1 MTSQEHHPSTTTK
14 ENVGPSQEVRSSQVH
29 HLVPFSPLKSP
40 VDDKKAVP
48 ITSRELDQIKE
59 PFVPVE
65 GHPSLETVG
74 ALWLAVN
81 GLPASLPDS
90 IHTVNRRSVSS
101 SIVHPVQKDVPKP
114 SRGLEIPQE
123 NDGGHTPNDG
133 GNLKNIEGKMK
144 GEMDFLSA
152 LKIDP
157 PTTDVVFGS
166 DHLEEQV
173 VASSPRFKLP
183 AEKPHVTIKNDKTKS
198 LANHLGLGWV
208 TDRSGRT
215 KTGAPSS
222 PIRPSASLLP
232 QLLKAPFTWGDTKR
246 EVFDPT
252 GQHEKPDGVK
262 GLLVELE
269 EPDAKPKKLLPR
281 DEDGIYSSIFG
292 NQRATTGQ
300 WDVVREDAQRKVV
313 NVDGHEGREVRHDW
327 KDTGKKLIP
336 REEKGIYSSTLRP
349 HGSLEHS
356 FPWIGWSSHQGQD
369 EVGGIEGNG
378 SHGGESYWAPSAE
391 SHETG

>member
-1 MTSQEHHPSTTTK
+1 MSSQEHHLSTTTK
-14 ENVGPSQEVRSSQVH
+14 ENVGLSQEVIKRSSQVH
-29 HLVPFSPLKSP
+29 HLVPLSPRRIPADNKN
-40 VDDKKAVP
+40 AVP
-48 ITSRELDQIKE
+48 ITARELNQMKE
-59 PFVPVE
+59 PFQPDAVR
-65 GHPSLETVG
+65 PSLETVG
-74 ALWLAVN
+74 ALWLAVS
-81 GLPASLPDS
+81 GLPASLPES
-90 IHTVNRRSVSS
+90 VHTVNRRSVSS
-101 SIVHPVQKDVPKP
+101 SIVHPIPKDVPKP

-183 AEKPHVTIKNDKTKS
+183 AEKPHLTIKNDKTKS

-208 TDRSGRT
+208 IDRSGRT

-222 PIRPSASLLP
+222 PTRPSASLLP
-232 QLLKAPFTWGDTKR
+232 RFLKAPFTWGDAES

-252 GQHEKPDGVK
+252 GQREKPDGVE

-281 DEDGIYSSIFG
+281 DEDGIYSSVFG
-292 NQRATTGQ
+292 DQLAATGQ
-300 WDVVREDAQRKVV
+300 WDVVREDAQRRVV
-313 NVDGHEGREVRHDW
+313 NVDGHEGREVAHDW
-327 KDTGKKLIP
+327 QDSGKKLIP
-336 REEKGIYSSTLRP
+336 REEKGIYSSILHP

-356 FPWIGWSSHQGQD
+356 FP
-369 EVGGIEGNG
+369 
-378 SHGGESYWAPSAE
+378 
-391 SHETG
+391 